1 MSDEE
6 RKPIEEVLPGF
17 SIHPMPDKWTPIEVF
32 VLVKCMD
39 DDGDSAWNFRTSN
52 PLNLEELLG
61 VLTVHAEIIK
71 DKLVAEWEEDLT
83 APPPVPPSRRSGAG
97 VSGQWTS
104 AATITP
110 TPTRPMAMGVKRR

>member
-17 SIHPMPDKWTPIEVF
+17 SIHPMPDRWTPIEAF

-61 VLTVHAEIIK
+61 VLTVHAQFIK
-71 DKLVAEWEEDLT
+71 DKLVAEWEE
-83 APPPVPPSRRSGAG
+83 
-97 VSGQWTS
+97 
-104 AATITP
+104 
-110 TPTRPMAMGVKRR
+110 